1 MAVAKDVWSHV
12 GNANLVNP
20 GEPRGTS
27 GNACHV
33 GSRTMPTQCPQR
45 GVRLQGGR
53 LPPPSLMA
61 ASSTGEPPPGTRE
74 IQEMLTI
81 EMRRQKEIEQ
91 GLRRGI
97 SNEGAQSRPVP
108 PAPRWMIIPEPQDL
122 EYWRFNPD
130 LPLAQFPGW
139 MKMRSGQEYC
149 VICRKYATN
158 EHLESENHIRRAIQF
173 EAGPWDVTDQFI
185 SEGGSGTLGAGA
197 SVPDLAHGHIAQR
210 SEEAPQANARAH
222 VGQGSLP
229 ELAVPSLPA
238 AAGDR
243 HFYTYFPG
251 VQRWYCR
258 LCWKWVDDVHVQS
271 KKHLERALIPEV
283 FGVYHPPPPEQPPPP
298 PPPMAPPPPRWLE
311 DF

>member
-1 MAVAKDVWSHV
+1 
-12 GNANLVNP
+12 
-20 GEPRGTS
+20 
-27 GNACHV
+27 
-33 GSRTMPTQCPQR
+33 
-45 GVRLQGGR
+45 
-53 LPPPSLMA
+53 
-61 ASSTGEPPPGTRE
+61 
-74 IQEMLTI
+74 
-81 EMRRQKEIEQ
+81 
-91 GLRRGI
+91 
-97 SNEGAQSRPVP
+97 
-108 PAPRWMIIPEPQDL
+108 
-122 EYWRFNPD
+122 
-130 LPLAQFPGW
+130 
-139 MKMRSGQEYC
+139 
-149 VICRKYATN
+149 VICRKYATHR
-158 EHLESENHIRRAIQF
+158 HLESENHIWRAIQF

-197 SVPDLAHGHIAQR
+197 SVPYLAHGHIAQR

-298 PPPMAPPPPRWLE
+298 PPPMAPPRKLSLE